1 MPRVKQ
7 ASKKK
12 HVMKSVPVLGAAG
25 LTFSMVGGAS
35 AAAVPTADTALSPTV
50 GLGHQVTLGEE
61 EIADVSLAT
70 FHVFDKENVGS
81 GVQVAWVAAAA
92 VAAVAEGA
100 EAAVAAPVGLRW
112 MRRLLRFMGRLPLVL
127 SQASSNQVDIRRS
140 LWPGS
145 TTSTRPIHVQLQCN
159 RPCRRQDCS

>member
-1 MPRVKQ
+1 MPRIKQ

-35 AAAVPTADTALSPTV
+35 AAAVPTADTARAPTV

-81 GVQVAWVAAAA
+81 GVQVAWYVP
-92 VAAVAEGA
+92 AAVAEAAGLA
-100 EAAVAAPVGLRW
+100 EAAVAGLAELAVDAAAAALHGALAACAKPSRPPIKSTYAD
-112 MRRLLRFMGRLPLVL
+112 RYGRVR
-127 SQASSNQVDIRRS
+127 QCR
-140 LWPGS
+140 PGQS
-145 TTSTRPIHVQLQCN
+145 MF
-159 RPCRRQDCS
+159 

>member
-1 MPRVKQ
+1 MARVKQ

-12 HVMKSVPVLGAAG
+12 HLMKSVPVLGAAG

-35 AAAVPTADTALSPTV
+35 AAAVPTADVAQSPTV

-81 GVQVAWVAAAA
+81 GVQLAWRGCGGCRGCRGCRGCGCRACRGCGGCGGCCASW
-92 VAAVAEGA
+92 GSC
-100 EAAVAAPVGLRW
+100 
-112 MRRLLRFMGRLPLVL
+112 RL
-127 SQASSNQVDIRRS
+127 
-140 LWPGS
+140 
-145 TTSTRPIHVQLQCN
+145 C
-159 RPCRRQDCS
+159 